1 MWQQKPSNRIVVGS
15 FYYATTN
22 TPSYTLG
29 WHSAPL
35 SLAPHPDE
43 LRLWERIFN
52 TVHPHQPLGY
62 RQSVFF

>member
-1 MWQQKPSNRIVVGS
+1 MGS